1 MKKLTL
7 NPEDFSG
14 VNPNAGYP
22 KQIFTD
28 ISSPGGFAAALD
40 KVIIIMLFL
49 AALLAFIALLY
60 GSIQYLLAAGDKKS
74 GDCKKQFYILLSA
87 SCKVLSMSF
96 LCLFMRE
103 PLANKGHYETVGNY

>member
-7 NPEDFSG
+7 NPQDFSR
-14 VNPNAGYP
+14 VDPNAGHP

-28 ISSPGGFAAALD
+28 ISSQGGFAAALD

-60 GSIQYLLAAGDKKS
+60 GSIQYLLAAGDAQKAETAKKT
-74 GDCKKQFYILLSA
+74 ILYSIIGL
-87 SCKVLSMSF
+87 
-96 LCLFMRE
+96 
-103 PLANKGHYETVGNY
+103 LAIVFIYVILVFVAEGAFG